1 MPEVQ
6 RVTNDAGKDA
16 QRAPEAEQP
25 YAPLVTLRDEVDRVF
40 DQFFRGGGMMRR
52 AMSPR
57 LFGWEGFPDFA
68 TRAMSEGVSVRS
80 DFAESDDSYEL
91 TVEMPGLT
99 DKDVEVSVSDNMVT
113 VKGEKKQ
120 RLEKKEENYHLK
132 ERSYGAFRRVFSMP
146 QGTKAEDISAKVK
159 DGVLTVTM
167 PKTPEAKK
175 KPLKIKVGTS

>member
-1 MPEVQ
+1 MPEVKN
-6 RVTNDAGKDA
+6 VTNDTSSDAGRTRETD
-16 QRAPEAEQP
+16 QP

-52 AMSPR
+52 AMSPG
-57 LFGWEGFPDFA
+57 LFGWDGFPELR

-80 DFAESDDSYEL
+80 DFTESDDSYEL

-99 DKDVEVSVSDNMVT
+99 DKDVELSVSDNMVT

-120 RLEKKEENYHLK
+120 SREKKEENYHLK